1 VKVISQSLKKL
12 GQRIYRYIVNQK
24 KVFIARV
31 SALACVILCSYYLLY
46 ATGYLYLMI
55 KVFSLLWRQ
64 QPGSALVILVI
75 LVALISYPLLPP
87 SQESQPSK
95 RKEGSNQIIEIILN
109 ILKWVLTP
117 LLILLLLILTTT
129 YIIPLIGGGA
139 ISTVPKPPHCQGL
152 IYENA
157 SNGSAS
163 VSLHAAVKSDEN
175 ASLGTAILNFY
186 ASSAI
191 SAAGIATGIIP
202 ALLYFWSLALA
213 LFNSIDF
220 ACHREAAL
228 GFKGLLKISL
238 YIIGFFGVNF
248 MLSYPV
254 VLFAL
259 ATSIMSS
266 NLQFVTLYLTIAA
279 ALLTFITE
287 TRLQRYN
294 NGDDKNLWNTVYDGL
309 FYVSIFSL
317 LAFISVTSSMP
328 YILCLSKISVTSFKY
343 LLSFASIAGT
353 LPFAYT
359 LSATYHYYLCRLA
372 QHKIWEV
379 IWIASLIVVL
389 ITMLILLLPIKLLLL
404 IMK

>member
-1 VKVISQSLKKL
+1 MI
-12 GQRIYRYIVNQK
+12 N
-24 KVFIARV
+24 VF
-31 SALACVILCSYYLLY
+31 L
-46 ATGYLYLMI
+46 
-55 KVFSLLWRQ
+55 SLLHQ

-75 LVALISYPLLPP
+75 LVALILYPLVPP

-95 RKEGSNQIIEIILN
+95 RKEGSNQNVKIILK
-109 ILKWVLTP
+109 IITF
-117 LLILLLLILTTT
+117 ILLLIPILLFLIDF
-129 YIIPLIGGGA
+129 YIIPLIEGES
-139 ISTVPKPPHCQGL
+139 ISAVPKPPYCQGL
-152 IYENA
+152 IYGNA

-163 VSLHAAVKSDEN
+163 VSLHAAAKSGEN
-175 ASLGTAILNFY
+175 ASLGTAVLNFY
-186 ASSAI
+186 ASSTVFE
-191 SAAGIATGIIP
+191 AGIGIGII
-202 ALLYFWSLALA
+202 LIFLYFWSLALA
-213 LFNSIDF
+213 SFNSIEF
-220 ACHREAAL
+220 ACHREAIL
-228 GFKGLLKISL
+228 GFKDILKIFS
-238 YIIGFFGVNF
+238 YVIGFFGVNF
-248 MLSYPV
+248 MLSYLV
-254 VLFAL
+254 ILFAL

-266 NLQFVTLYLTIAA
+266 NLLFATLYLTIAA

-359 LSATYHYYLCRLA
+359 LSATYHHYLCRLA
-372 QHKIWEV
+372 KHKIQE
-379 IWIASLIVVL
+379 IFWIAALIVVL
-389 ITMLILLLPIKLLLL
+389 IAMLILLLPIKLLLL

>member
-1 VKVISQSLKKL
+1 MKVDSQSRKKL
-12 GQRIYRYIVNQK
+12 GQRIYRYIANQK
-24 KVFIARV
+24 KVFVARV
-31 SALACVILCSYYLLY
+31 SAIACVILLLY

-64 QPGSALVILVI
+64 QPGLTLVILVI
-75 LVALISYPLLPP
+75 LIALISYPLLPP
-87 SQESQPSK
+87 SQESQLSK
-95 RKEGSNQIIEIILN
+95 RKEESNQIIEI

-117 LLILLLLILTTT
+117 LLILLLLILTTI
-129 YIIPLIGGGA
+129 YIIPLIEGGA

-163 VSLHAAVKSDEN
+163 VSLHAAAKSDEN

-186 ASSAI
+186 TSSMVY
-191 SAAGIATGIIP
+191 AAGIGISIIP
-202 ALLYFWSLALA
+202 FLLSFWPLTLI
-213 LFNSIDF
+213 LLNSIDF

-228 GFKGLLKISL
+228 GIKDLLKISL
-238 YIIGFFGVNF
+238 YIIGFFGINF
-248 MLSYPV
+248 MLSYPI

-259 ATSIMSS
+259 ATSITSS

-294 NGDDKNLWNTVYDGL
+294 NGDDKNLWNTVCDGL

-343 LLSFASIAGT
+343 LLSLASIAGT

-359 LSATYHYYLCRLA
+359 LSATYHHYL
-372 QHKIWEV
+372 
-379 IWIASLIVVL
+379 
-389 ITMLILLLPIKLLLL
+389 
-404 IMK
+404 